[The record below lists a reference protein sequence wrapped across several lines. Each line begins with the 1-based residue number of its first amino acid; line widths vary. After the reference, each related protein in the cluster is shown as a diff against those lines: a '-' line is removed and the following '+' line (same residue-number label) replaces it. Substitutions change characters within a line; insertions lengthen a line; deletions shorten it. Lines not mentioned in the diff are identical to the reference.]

1 MADESRMDPTE
12 AVSGA
17 GKRRRELGAAM
28 AELELAVAAPMADPR
43 WRGHVGEA
51 LEEVAD
57 AFRVHCEEV
66 ERPDGMFEE
75 VLTEAP
81 RLDRSVD
88 WFRADHE
95 RLYAGIDE
103 MTGAVA
109 AAEPQA
115 VREGLT
121 NLLADLVRHRQR
133 GADLVYEAYSV
144 DIGGW

>member
-1 MADESRMDPTE
+1 MEPTE

-17 GKRRRELGAAM
+17 GRRRRELGAAM
-28 AELELAVAAPMADPR
+28 AELEPAIAAPMADPR
-43 WRGHVGEA
+43 WRDNVA
-51 LEEVAD
+51 DAFEEVAD

-81 RLDRSVD
+81 RLDRDVD

-95 RLYAGIDE
+95 RLFARIDE
-103 MTGAVA
+103 MTAAVEST
-109 AAEPQA
+109 EPEA
-115 VREGLT
+115 LREGLT
-121 NLLADLVRHRQR
+121 DLLADLVRHRQR
-133 GADLVYEAYSV
+133 GADLVYEAYMV

>member
-1 MADESRMDPTE
+1 MAEEPRMEPTE

-17 GKRRRELGAAM
+17 GKRRRELGGAM
-28 AELELAVAAPMADPR
+28 AELEPAVAAPMADPR
-43 WRGHVGEA
+43 WRGNVADA
-51 LEEVAD
+51 LDVVAD

-81 RLDRSVD
+81 RLDRDVD

-95 RLYAGIDE
+95 RLYARIDE
-103 MTGAVA
+103 MIAAVDV
-109 AAEPQA
+109 AEPQDL
-115 VREGLT
+115 RDGLT
-121 NLLADLVRHRQR
+121 DLLAELVRHRQR